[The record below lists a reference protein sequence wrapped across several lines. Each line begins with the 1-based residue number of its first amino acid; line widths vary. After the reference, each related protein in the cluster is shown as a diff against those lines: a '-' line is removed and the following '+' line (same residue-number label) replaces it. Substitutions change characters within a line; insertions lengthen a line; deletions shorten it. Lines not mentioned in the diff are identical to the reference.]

1 MILPLLAAG
10 VVVLLAGSLGIA
22 LYATSAA
29 CGRIESLGELDAS
42 FRVRMSDGSSRV
54 FQSP

>member
-1 MILPLLAAG
+1 ME
-10 VVVLLAGSLGIA
+10 VVVRGPELQAESGWLLNLDALGAA
-22 LYATSAA
+22 LAE
-29 CGRIESLGELDAS
+29 CLGELDAS